1 MALNPFGI
9 ELGRDVDRAIEELD
23 VIWKSSVITLFS
35 RVIIGTPVRTGYARS
50 GWRVGES
57 VDEFLPAPVSGEE
70 TTQRAAPTIEFNE
83 IPAVGSSVYLFA
95 NVDYLEY
102 LEDGTSDQRPNGW
115 IEQEVERWGEIV
127 DGVAR
132 YV

>member
-9 ELGRDVDRAIEELD
+9 ELGRDVDLAIEDLN

-57 VDEFLPAPVSGEE
+57 VDEFLPAPVTGEE
-70 TTQRAAPTIEFNE
+70 TAQRPAPTIEFNE

-102 LEDGTSDQRPNGW
+102 LEEGTSDQRPNGW
-115 IEQEVERWGEIV
+115 IEQELEKWDQIV

>member
-1 MALNPFGI
+1 VALNPFGI
-9 ELGRDVDRAIEELD
+9 ELGRDVDRAIEDLD
-23 VIWKSSVITLFS
+23 AIWKSSVVTLFS
-35 RVIIGTPVRTGYARS
+35 RVIIGTPVKTGYARS

-57 VDEFLPAPVSGEE
+57 PDEFLPAPISDEE
-70 TTQRAAPTIEFNE
+70 TGQRPAPTIEFNE

-102 LEDGTSDQRPNGW
+102 LEDGTSKQRPDGW
-115 IEQEVERWGEIV
+115 IEQEVEKWGAIV
-127 DGVAR
+127 QGVAN